1 MIQQGRHLEH
11 HLIQERSLKI
21 IKPEPEQCQCAR
33 ARNLLQTF
41 GAKKEF
47 PSIEGKLDTVRYGK
61 KDNIHIYPRPEDNV
75 DRLYLPTQTNK
86 LQISKPGSEVEVY
99 LD

>member
-1 MIQQGRHLEH
+1 MIQQGRPPEH
-11 HLIQERSLKI
+11 HLIQEEFEDYQTR
-21 IKPEPEQCQCAR
+21 AR
-33 ARNLLQTF
+33 ARAVCQGQELTPNF
-41 GAKKEF
+41 WGKKKGF

-86 LQISKPGSEVEVY
+86 LQISKPGSEVEV
-99 LD
+99 